1 MAAIELSFSQSRS
14 NDEPEWRDE
23 VWRRT
28 QFEAYTAA
36 RVNRGSPAALTAWW
50 IRTV

>member
-1 MAAIELSFSQSRS
+1 MAIIIQSRS
-14 NDEPEWRDE
+14 EDEPEWRDE

-36 RVNRGSPAALTAWW
+36 RVKSRLTG
-50 IRTV
+50 RT